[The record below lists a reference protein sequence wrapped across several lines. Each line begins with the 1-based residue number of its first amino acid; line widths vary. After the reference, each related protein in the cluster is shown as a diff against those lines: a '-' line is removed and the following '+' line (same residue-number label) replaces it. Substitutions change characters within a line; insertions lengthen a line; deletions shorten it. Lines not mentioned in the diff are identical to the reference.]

1 MSKET
6 CVNPCL
12 KKQCQSVSSFL
23 ENKNV
28 ANIDSIRNITLLGHG
43 GSGKT
48 SLVEAILH
56 KTGAT
61 NRLGSVDDKTSIC
74 DYYDEEKSH
83 GHSIKSSVVHTK
95 FAGKEIN
102 IIDTPGYPDFI
113 GPSIK
118 AIPAVETVCIV
129 INAASGVETITRKA
143 FEVATK
149 ANKAKLIII
158 NKMDSENIEWA
169 QLIKDIQEIF
179 GTKCRCANLPSADR
193 SSVIDCIEND
203 KGDSPVGDAAT
214 AHTELLESVIE
225 ADEVLMESYLGG
237 EAIPPEK
244 VSSVFVKALLAGT
257 VVPII
262 FTNAR
267 KEIGIEELLN
277 IIVKYSPSPQQSPPA
292 QLKDGDKV
300 TTLQPDPAGPLAG
313 LVFRISFDPRSNM
326 KSSSIRIYSGTI
338 KSDTN
343 MLRND
348 EKKGTRPGHILKSQG
363 VDASEI
369 EVGIAGDIITLSK
382 IENFK
387 IGDLIHDGK
396 VAGNFEMPAVPDP
409 MFALALEPATRGDE
423 QKIGTAL
430 EKLCEEDPCLKVTR
444 DSQTKELVLNGLGD
458 LHLRVML
465 EKMEARSKL
474 KVNTKEP
481 KIPYRETI
489 TLKAEGHYRHKKQTG
504 GAGQFGEVYLRV
516 EPAERNSKP
525 PLQFS
530 WDIFG
535 GSIPGQYEPAILKGV
550 NEIMENGF
558 VAGFPLQDVKVSIYD
573 GKHHPVDSKEVAF
586 RAAGKGAFLD
596 ALEKAKPVLLEPIV
610 NIEISIPAENIG
622 DIAGDLAG
630 KRGRVIGQDMLPG
643 NMMLIKAQVPL
654 SEVTQYNS
662 QLKSVTGGRGSYSMS
677 LSHYEVVPPNI
688 QMQVVAQYAKPK
700 HSAE

>member
-1 MSKET
+1 
-6 CVNPCL
+6 
-12 KKQCQSVSSFL
+12 VSSFL
-23 ENKNV
+23 ENKKV
-28 ANIDSIRNITLLGHG
+28 PNIADIRNVVLLGHG

-48 SLVEAILH
+48 SLTEAILH

-74 DYYDEEKSH
+74 DYYDEEKTH

-95 FAGKEIN
+95 FAGKVIN

-118 AIPAVETVCIV
+118 AIPAAETACIV
-129 INAASGVETITRKA
+129 INAASGAETFTRKA

-149 ANKAKLIII
+149 AHKAKIII
-158 NKMDSENIEWA
+158 VNKMDAENVEWA
-169 QLIKDIQEIF
+169 RLIKDIQEIF
-179 GTKCRCANLPSADR
+179 GTKCRCANLPSTDR

-203 KGDSPVGDAAT
+203 KGDSPVMDAAT
-214 AHTELLESVIE
+214 AHTELIESVIE
-225 ADEVLMESYLGG
+225 ADETLMESYLGG
-237 EAIPPEK
+237 ETIPPEK
-244 VSSVFVKALLAGT
+244 ISSVFVKALLAGT
-257 VVPII
+257 VVPIV

-277 IIVKYSPSPQQSPPA
+277 IIVKYSPSPAQAEPA

-300 TTLQPDPAGPLAG
+300 TTLQPDPSAPLAG
-313 LVFRISFDPRSNM
+313 MVFRISFDPRSNM
-326 KSSSIRIYSGTI
+326 KFSSIRIFSGTL

-348 EKKGTRPGHILKSQG
+348 EKKGVRPGHILKSQG
-363 VDASEI
+363 GDTAETDA
-369 EVGIAGDIITLSK
+369 GTAGDIITLGK
-382 IENFK
+382 IENLRV
-387 IGDLIHDGK
+387 GDLIHDGRM
-396 VAGNFEMPAVPDP
+396 AGTFEMPAAPEP
-409 MFALALEPATRGDE
+409 MFALALEPAARGDE
-423 QKIGTAL
+423 QKIGSAL

-444 DSQTKELVLNGLGD
+444 DSQTKEMVLNGLGD

-465 EKMEARSKL
+465 EKMEHRSKL

-489 TLKAEGHYRHKKQTG
+489 MLKAEGHYRHKKQTG

-516 EPAERNSKP
+516 EPAERNSTP
-525 PLQFS
+525 PLQYS

-535 GSIPGQYEPAILKGV
+535 GSIPGQYEPAVLKGV

-558 VAGFPLQDVKVSIYD
+558 VAGFPMQDIKVSVYD
-573 GKHHPVDSKEVAF
+573 GKYHPVDSKEVAF
-586 RAAGKGAFLD
+586 RSAGKGAFLD

-622 DIAGDLAG
+622 GIAGDMAG
-630 KRGRVIGQDMLPG
+630 KRGRVLGQDMLPG
-643 NMMLIKAQVPL
+643 NMILIKAQVPL

-662 QLKSVTGGRGSYSMS
+662 QLKSVTGGRGSYSMT

-700 HSAE
+700 QAAE